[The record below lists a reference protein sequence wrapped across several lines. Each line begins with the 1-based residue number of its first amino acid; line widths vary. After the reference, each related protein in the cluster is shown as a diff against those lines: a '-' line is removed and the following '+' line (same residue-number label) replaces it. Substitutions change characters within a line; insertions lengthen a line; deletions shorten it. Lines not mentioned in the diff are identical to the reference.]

1 MEQQSFVDQVKLI
14 PSEIL
19 IFKSKQAKCS
29 ASITIVNNSEIR
41 IGYKVKTS
49 APSMFIVDKPCGFLL
64 TKSQKKLSVFFKGP
78 IDSINQQ
85 YKFLIEYQ
93 NCPEGT
99 EVDWANKSIQKL
111 KLSVKFADASKGPIK
126 IKRTSKSSKMYSLY
140 SLCIEITQNDL
151 IHFTDQSGLFPSK
164 ISILNSCNEPKSFK
178 FTIDQPTLFLPSLYE
193 GTISPSSKIDFTVK
207 TLKNIDN
214 CCKGLELFFLYS
226 TNNDTQD
233 NKVVISKSVLY
244 FHTNIESLPKSSI
257 SISPLIQLSPNDVL
271 IFRKK
276 GEEFF
281 SYLKI
286 KNNSTI
292 KILYRVLYSDEQ
304 KKLFDVFPLEQIIN
318 PKGRAF
324 VRFKYFG
331 CTSLE
336 YERQNFLIDCYYVKN
351 NGEICEDINS
361 HIMWDLSL
369 RFMNSEYV
377 MKIGELE
384 ILDFIMK

>member
-1 MEQQSFVDQVKLI
+1 MSFVDQVKLI

-64 TKSQKKLSVFFKGP
+64 TKIQKKLSVFFKGP

-140 SLCIEITQNDL
+140 SLCIEITKNDL
-151 IHFTDQSGLFPSK
+151 IHFTDQSG
-164 ISILNSCNEPKSFK
+164 
-178 FTIDQPTLFLPSLYE
+178 LFLPSLYE

-226 TNNDTQD
+226 TNNGTQD

-351 NGEICEDINS
+351 NGEICEDING